1 MSAYPTDLY
10 VISQSAHQLV
20 VVDPPYSIMS
30 TVFVVVG
37 ILAILLCVVLLVQFR
52 IGFGRP
58 YQVLIWLTPLVIGGP
73 FLAVAAFTGRTLHIT
88 ISTDSNTLSVQK
100 SFYSISLGSK
110 EYPLE
115 QVRMVKVGVG
125 DVCRFLYVSL
135 ADHPAE
141 NLTSCTD
148 RTGYSEV
155 ADAMNAFLD
164 ANRNTSSPQ
173 GARGI
178 SSSIP

>member
-10 VISQSAHQLV
+10 VVSQSAHQLV
-20 VVDPPYSIMS
+20 VVDPPYGIVS
-30 TVFVVVG
+30 TVFVIVG
-37 ILAILLCVVLLVQFR
+37 VLAILLCIVLLIQFR
-52 IGFGRP
+52 VGFGRP
-58 YQVLIWLTPLVIGGP
+58 YQALIWLSP
-73 FLAVAAFTGRTLHIT
+73 FLIGAPFLGVAIFTGRTSHIT
-88 ISTDSNTLSVQK
+88 ISADSNTLSVQK
-100 SFYSISLGSK
+100 SFYSIPLGSR

-155 ADAMNAFLD
+155 AAAMNAFLD
-164 ANRNTSSPQ
+164 ANRGATPQ
-173 GARGI
+173 GAQGV

>member
-1 MSAYPTDLY
+1 MMSAYPTDLY
-10 VISQSAHQLV
+10 VVSQSTHQLV

-30 TVFVVVG
+30 TVFVIVG
-37 ILAILLCVVLLVQFR
+37 ILAILLCIVLLIQFR

-58 YQVLIWLTPLVIGGP
+58 YQVLIWLAPFIIGGP
-73 FLAVAAFTGRTLHIT
+73 FLVVAAFTGRTTHIT

-100 SFYSISLGSK
+100 SFYSMPLGSK
-110 EYPLE
+110 EYPLA

-135 ADHPAE
+135 VDHPAE

-155 ADAMNAFLD
+155 AGAMNAFLD
-164 ANRNTSSPQ
+164 ANRSATPQ
-173 GARGI
+173 GVQGI
-178 SSSIP
+178 SRSIP